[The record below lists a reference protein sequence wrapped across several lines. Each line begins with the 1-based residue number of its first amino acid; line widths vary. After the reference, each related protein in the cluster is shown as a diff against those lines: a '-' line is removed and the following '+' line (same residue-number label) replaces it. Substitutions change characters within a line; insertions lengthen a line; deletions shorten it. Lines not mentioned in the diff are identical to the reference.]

1 MNLHEAFSK
10 ACEDRSHYTG
20 TVPNRIV
27 DWQEIGHST
36 FLSMNVRADEKFWN
50 SFWSLVEETEANPFA
65 KAIIWVS
72 AVPESRRAQILWSKT
87 LAKQERIAAKTKRKS
102 MGERINQAFID
113 ESEQAKL
120 FDELSPGHH
129 YK

>member
-1 MNLHEAFSK
+1 MVRCK
-10 ACEDRSHYTG
+10 AKSPCR
-20 TVPNRIV
+20 N
-27 DWQEIGHST
+27 
-36 FLSMNVRADEKFWN
+36 FA
-50 SFWSLVEETEANPFA
+50 A
-65 KAIIWVS
+65 KARGNHW
-72 AVPESRRAQILWSKT
+72 SRRAQILWSKT

-102 MGERINQAFID
+102 MGERIDQAFID